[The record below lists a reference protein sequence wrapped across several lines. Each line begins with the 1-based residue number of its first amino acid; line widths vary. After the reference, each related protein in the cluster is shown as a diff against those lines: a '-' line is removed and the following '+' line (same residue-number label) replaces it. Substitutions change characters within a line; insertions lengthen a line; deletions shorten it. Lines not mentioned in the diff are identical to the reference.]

1 LQNQPRFNCSQPE
14 RGGTDAETLKRVVS
28 APALYTIMDS
38 QHLLCLPRNVP
49 TVLIVED
56 ATASKVSGA
65 TFWRS

>member
-1 LQNQPRFNCSQPE
+1 
-14 RGGTDAETLKRVVS
+14 VS